1 MASSELKRIIVIG
14 GPTCSGKSDLALYL
28 AKRFNGEIV
37 NADSMQ
43 VYRHFNIGTAKPKES
58 VRKKILHHLIDVVD
72 PDEPFD
78 AKRFVDL
85 ADNAIDSIVK
95 KGKIPIV
102 VGGTGLYIRALLY
115 GLFEAKKDEDI
126 RRRLYDEYRRDPLS
140 LYERLSSIDEEYAR
154 RISPKDKIRVVRALE
169 VYEITGKKMSEWER
183 IHGFKN
189 PRYDAL
195 FLGLKRERKELYSRI
210 GERVERMIKDGWVEE
225 VKGILSLGYSEDL
238 KPFKGIGYAE
248 IIRYIKGE
256 LEYGDMVKII
266 KKRTRNYA
274 KRQLVWFSKEKGVKW
289 FLFPEQKGE
298 IEEEVKK
305 FLRF

>member
-1 MASSELKRIIVIG
+1 MASSELKKIIVIG
-14 GPTCSGKSDLALYL
+14 GPTCSGKSDLGLYL